1 MTIINQLGIRK
12 NSFMQDIDVVLVED
26 SATVRHAVKAY
37 LGGCGGLKVVGEAG
51 DGIAGVAEIEK
62 RRPAVAIVD
71 IGLPG
76 MDGVQVVRAVKEK
89 FPELRVVMLTAR
101 DSDDDIFSSLGAGAD
116 AYVLKRDLAPNLE
129 IAIRSARVG
138 AVWLDPRIA
147 SKVLKSAVPQ
157 SPVRAGIMP
166 SNGDS
171 SGNSEM
177 LTEDEKA
184 VLGAVA
190 ASDCTD
196 GVCFLDPEFVK
207 RLNKL
212 KASN

>member
-1 MTIINQLGIRK
+1 MIIGDDLGIRK
-12 NSFMQDIDVVLVED
+12 HVHVQDIDVVLVED
-26 SATVRHAVKAY
+26 STTVRHAVKAY
-37 LGGCGGLKVVGEAG
+37 LSGCGGLKVVGEAA
-51 DGIAGVAEIEK
+51 DGYAGVAEIEK

-76 MDGVQVVRAVKEK
+76 MDGVEVVRSVKEK

-129 IAIRSARVG
+129 IAIRSAKIG

-147 SKVLKSAVPQ
+147 SKVLKSTVPV
-157 SPVRAGIMP
+157 PAVRAGILP
-166 SNGDS
+166 TSN
-171 SGNSEM
+171 NIVET

-190 ASDCTD
+190 ASDCKD
-196 GVCFLDPEFVK
+196 GVCFVDPEFVK

-212 KASN
+212 NRDVT

>member
-1 MTIINQLGIRK
+1 MTIGHNLGIR
-12 NSFMQDIDVVLVED
+12 NQASMQEIDVVLVED

-51 DGIAGVAEIEK
+51 DGLAGVAEIEK
-62 RRPAVAIVD
+62 RQPDVAIVD

-76 MDGVQVVRAVKEK
+76 MDGVEVVRNVKEK
-89 FPELRVVMLTAR
+89 FPKIRVVMLTAR

-116 AYVLKRDLAPNLE
+116 AYVLKRDLSPNLE
-129 IAIRSARVG
+129 IAIRSARIG

-147 SKVLKSAVPQ
+147 SKVLKSAVPVA
-157 SPVRAGIMP
+157 PVRAGILP
-166 SNGDS
+166 PAQSQES
-171 SGNSEM
+171 
-177 LTEDEKA
+177 LTEDDKA

-190 ASDCTD
+190 ASDCKD
-196 GVCFLDPEFVK
+196 GVCFVDPEFVR

-212 KASN
+212 KKDVS